1 MINVSAMLGLQTRF
15 KVVVDGV
22 DLGGWSKCTGL
33 AVEFKSTT
41 IKEGGN
47 YEYQPILP
55 EYVEYKPITLER
67 AMNAQDS
74 KQVQDWLRSKV
85 SDYIKQ
91 DFRGGGAGTAQ
102 ITLCD
107 SHGKTVA
114 TWSLRGVYPAGWD
127 GPELSAS
134 TFGIAIEKLKLVH
147 EGFL

>member
-1 MINVSAMLGLQTRF
+1 MINVGAMLGLQTRF

-33 AVEFKSTT
+33 AVEFKPKM
-41 IKEGGN
+41 IVEGGN

-55 EYVEYKPITLER
+55 DFIEYKPVTLER
-67 AMNAQDS
+67 AMNSQDS
-74 KQVQDWLRSKV
+74 EHVQNWLRGKV
-85 SDYIKQ
+85 SSYMKADL
-91 DFRGGGAGTAQ
+91 RGGGSGTAQ

-107 SHGKTVA
+107 SHGRKVTS
-114 TWSLRGVYPAGWD
+114 WSLRNVYPAGWD

>member
-1 MINVSAMLGLQTRF
+1 MNVSAMLGLQTRF

-33 AVEFKSTT
+33 AVEFKNVQ
-41 IKEGGN
+41 IAEGGN
-47 YEYQPILP
+47 YEYKPILP
-55 EYVEYKPITLER
+55 DIINYKEIVLER
-67 AMNAQDS
+67 AMNAADS
-74 KQVQDWLRSKV
+74 TKVQNWLRGKV
-85 SDYIKQ
+85 SSYMKQ

-107 SHGKTVA
+107 SHGKNVIS
-114 TWSLRGVYPAGWD
+114 WQLRNVYPSGWD
-127 GPELSAS
+127 GPELSAA

>member
-1 MINVSAMLGLQTRF
+1 MINVGAMLGLQTRF

-33 AVEFKSTT
+33 QVDFKETR
-41 IKEGGN
+41 IVEGGN

-55 EYVEYKPITLER
+55 DRIEYRPITLER
-67 AMNAQDS
+67 AMTAEDS
-74 KQVQDWLRSKV
+74 ERVQNWLRGKV
-85 SDYIKQ
+85 DSYMKA
-91 DFRGGGAGTAQ
+91 DFRGGGSGTAQ

-107 SHGKTVA
+107 SHGRKVTA
-114 TWSLRGVYPAGWD
+114 WSLRGVYPAGWD

-134 TFGIAIEKLKLVH
+134 TFGIAIEKLRLLH

>member
-1 MINVSAMLGLQTRF
+1 MVNVSAMLGLQTRF

-33 AVEFKSTT
+33 AVEFKAKM
-41 IKEGGN
+41 IVEGGN

-55 EYVEYKPITLER
+55 DIIEYKPIVLER

-74 KQVQDWLRSKV
+74 EHVQNWLRGKV
-85 SDYIKQ
+85 SSYMKQ
-91 DFRGGGAGTAQ
+91 DFRGGGGGTAH

-107 SHGKTVA
+107 SHGNKVTS
-114 TWSLRGVYPAGWD
+114 WSLRGVYPAGWD